1 LSHNCSIE
9 NLSLEF
15 KVITSNSH
23 FPQTG
28 FVRISAIIAPG
39 GPIPVSKS
47 TWWQGVRDGRFP
59 APVKLGPKTTV
70 WRVEDILAFIE
81 RVSATGGDQ

>member
-1 LSHNCSIE
+1 
-9 NLSLEF
+9 LEF
-15 KVITSNSH
+15 SVITSNSR

-28 FVRISAIIAPG
+28 FVRISAIIAPN

-70 WRVEDILAFIE
+70 WRVEDVLALIE
-81 RVSATGGDQ
+81 RLCAAGGGQ

>member
-1 LSHNCSIE
+1 M
-9 NLSLEF
+9 
-15 KVITSNSH
+15 TTTNSH
-23 FPQTG
+23 FPKTG
-28 FVRISAIIAPG
+28 FVRISSILGPN

-59 APVKLGPKTTV
+59 APVKLGLKTTV
-70 WRVEDILAFIE
+70 WRVEDILALIE